1 MKTVLEYNFIMNG
14 VNIPI
19 TLTIPVHSKIIT
31 VGVSRY
37 GNSNYY
43 LLVEIR
49 QEHDMNTT
57 KEITLQSVNTNLTI
71 GDNFKF
77 LSTVYRTRSSTNI
90 VSRGRSLDFEI
101 DNYEES
107 YNIYIDEN
115 LQKEEKRVINLK
127 KLNI

>member
-1 MKTVLEYNFIMNG
+1 
-14 VNIPI
+14 
-19 TLTIPVHSKIIT
+19 
-31 VGVSRY
+31 
-37 GNSNYY
+37 

-77 LSTVYRTRSSTNI
+77 LSTVYRTSCSTNI
-90 VSRGRSLDFEI
+90 VSSGRVLDFAI

>member
-1 MKTVLEYNFIMNG
+1 
-14 VNIPI
+14 
-19 TLTIPVHSKIIT
+19 
-31 VGVSRY
+31 
-37 GNSNYY
+37 
-43 LLVEIR
+43 
-49 QEHDMNTT
+49 
-57 KEITLQSVNTNLTI
+57 LTI

-77 LSTVYRTRSSTNI
+77 LSTVYRTSCSTNI
-90 VSRGRSLDFEI
+90 VSSGRVLDFVI

>member
-1 MKTVLEYNFIMNG
+1 M
-14 VNIPI
+14 
-19 TLTIPVHSKIIT
+19 
-31 VGVSRY
+31 GVSRY

-57 KEITLQSVNTNLTI
+57 KEITLQSVNINLTI

-77 LSTVYRTRSSTNI
+77 LSTVYRTSCSTNI
-90 VSRGRSLDFEI
+90 VSSGRVLDFVI